1 MENNQATND
10 PYEEAINAKPPTF
23 ELYGQIRV
31 DAHYLF
37 FPGNKQKPVVFD
49 PAIHPQDKRS
59 LEVELQLIPI
69 AEQNIN
75 WDEYQKMLAFTA
87 DWTKIVLPSIKAM
100 GIDDLRA
107 LNNKWVRVAKVP
119 GNRKRLDKDTHEET
133 GEFWTTYKFMELYPD
148 EAACKAAFVGHSPSD
163 TEVNQAPAAQSNET
177 KAAALTFLK
186 VFVSQAAKHIT
197 DRAEIEKQVAND
209 IANNSLISPLFTVQS
224 PEVQAAI
231 DEALHKYA
239 EIPF

>member
-1 MENNQATND
+1 MENNIFD

-49 PAIHPQDKRS
+49 PAVHPQDKRS
-59 LEVELQLIPI
+59 LEVELRLIPI

-87 DWTKIVLPSIKAM
+87 DWTKIVLPSIKAI

-119 GNRKRLDKDTHEET
+119 GTRKRLDKDTHEET
-133 GEFWTTYKFMELYPD
+133 GEFWTTYKFLELYPSED
-148 EAACKAAFVGHSPSD
+148 ACKAAFGGHTPAD
-163 TEVNQAPAAQSNET
+163 TEDNQAPAAQSNNET

-186 VFVSQAAKHIT
+186 VFVSQAAKNIT
-197 DRAEIEKQVAND
+197 DRTLVEKQVAAD

-224 PEVQAAI
+224 PEVQKAI
-231 DEALHKYA
+231 DEALVKYA
-239 EIPF
+239 DSTPF